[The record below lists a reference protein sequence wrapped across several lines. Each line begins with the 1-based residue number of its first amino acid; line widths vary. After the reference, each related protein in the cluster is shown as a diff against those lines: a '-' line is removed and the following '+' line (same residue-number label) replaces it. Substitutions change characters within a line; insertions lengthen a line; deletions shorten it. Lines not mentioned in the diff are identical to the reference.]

1 VKKTKLKNKM
11 LQEQTNSLS
20 FKEIGNKLD
29 MIIEKVQKLHNK
41 KTKSPKPI
49 KQHV

>member
-1 VKKTKLKNKM
+1 VKKTKLKNIKM
-11 LQEQTNSLS
+11 EEQTTCLS

-29 MIIEKVQKLHNK
+29 MIIEKVQKLHK
-41 KTKSPKPI
+41 KRTKAPKPI

>member
-1 VKKTKLKNKM
+1 M
-11 LQEQTNSLS
+11 LQEQTNTMS

-29 MIIEKVQKLHNK
+29 TIIEKVQKLHKK
-41 KTKSPKPI
+41 KTKEPKPI